1 MFTWPIKLVL
11 KKILVAI
18 IPALVVIGL
27 LDLAGVPVEDY
38 VNQLLDLIKDGDE
51 TTTAAETTTQAAE

>member
-11 KKILVAI
+11 KKVLAAV
-18 IPALVVIGL
+18 IPALIVIGL

-38 VNQLLDLIKDGDE
+38 INQLLGMIEDSTAEEETSVEE
-51 TTTAAETTTQAAE
+51 TTL